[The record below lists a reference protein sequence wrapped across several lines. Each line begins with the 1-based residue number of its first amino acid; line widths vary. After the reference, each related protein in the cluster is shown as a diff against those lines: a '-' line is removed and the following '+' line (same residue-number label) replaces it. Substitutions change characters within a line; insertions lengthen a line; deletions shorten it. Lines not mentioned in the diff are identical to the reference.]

1 MHFLNSFRC
10 AFRGI
15 VYCINHERNM
25 RIHTVAAL
33 YVFAFSFFF
42 HLSSSEYAALFLT
55 FAAVIMG
62 ELFNTSAEALCDRV
76 ARHFDPAVRNVKDI
90 ASGAVLTGA
99 FFAVCVAVCLFG
111 KPEGFARM
119 GKYFVSHPAMAV
131 VLAAVT
137 AASVVFIALGPLGI
151 RDRFRKRKAETE
163 RKERRE

>member
-15 VYCINHERNM
+15 VYCVNHERNM

-42 HLSSSEYAALFLT
+42 HLSRTEYAILFLT

-62 ELFNTSAEALCDRV
+62 ELLNTSAERIGN
-76 ARHFDPAVRNVKDI
+76 RISEHFDPAVRDMKDLS
-90 ASGAVLTGA
+90 SGAVLAGA
-99 FFAVCVAVCLFG
+99 FFSVCVAVCLFA
-111 KPEGFARM
+111 KPQGFVRM
-119 GKYFVSHPAMAV
+119 AEYFGIHPVMIL

-137 AASVVFIALGPLGI
+137 AVCIVFVAIGPLGM
-151 RDRFRKRKAETE
+151 RDRLLRRKTE
-163 RKERRE
+163 RKEHRG